1 MSKVAHLY
9 LCTHCDVKCRSK
21 YDYERHKLTAKH
33 RKFTFSD
40 VLRKSE
46 VPEFYCEKCDYRC
59 SNNYLWEKHIKTKK
73 HILTFSDVSSDVFG
87 EKSRILR
94 KDYICTNC
102 NKKYVNYKSFWAHNK
117 KCKDKKTDEQVTK
130 KLDEGINELICKEV
144 EKEED
149 SKGGSDYMNVINKLL
164 IENQELRNFVIE
176 QSNDQ
181 KNMLNKVM
189 ELSKPTNQTINNT
202 MNNNKFNIN
211 VFLHEQCKNAL
222 NLSDFIKN
230 IEVSHED
237 LENNAELG
245 FVNGI
250 SKIFLDNL
258 KQLSIFE
265 RPIHCTDVKRET
277 MYIREEDKWQKD
289 EDENKVR
296 SAIQEVSRKSM
307 KKLIDW
313 KENNPDYKDMNSDF
327 SNKCIVIHQESNAGD
342 NREVYYPK
350 VIKTLAKETSIK
362 QKL

>member
-1 MSKVAHLY
+1 M
-9 LCTHCDVKCRSK
+9 
-21 YDYERHKLTAKH
+21 TAKH
-33 RKFTFSD
+33 RKLTFSD
-40 VLRKSE
+40 VLRKNE
-46 VPEFYCEKCDYRC
+46 IPEFHCKKCDYKC

-94 KDYICTNC
+94 KEYNCDEC
-102 NKKYVNYKSFWAHNK
+102 NKKYTNYKSFWAHKK
-117 KCKDKKTDEQVTK
+117 KCKLKKIEQEEIIDHNIELENSELVCKNSTK
-130 KLDEGINELICKEV
+130 ELLLDN
-144 EKEED
+144 
-149 SKGGSDYMNVINKLL
+149 KGGSDYMNVINKLL

-181 KNMLNKVM
+181 KHMLNKMM

-211 VFLHEQCKNAL
+211 LFLHEQCKNAL
-222 NLSDFIKN
+222 NLSEFINN

-258 KQLSIFE
+258 KQLSVYE
-265 RPIHCTDVKRET
+265 RPIHCTDVKREI
-277 MYIREEDKWQKD
+277 MYIREEDKWHKD
-289 EDENKVR
+289 EDEQQVR

-313 KENNPDYKDMNSDF
+313 KENNPDYKDMNSEF

-342 NREVYYPK
+342 NREIYYPK
-350 VIKTLAKETSIK
+350 VIKTIAKQTSIK
-362 QKL
+362 QNL

>member
-1 MSKVAHLY
+1 MLKVAY
-9 LCTHCDVKCRSK
+9 PFISTHCDVKCRSK
-21 YDYERHKLTAKH
+21 YDYERHKMTAKH
-33 RKFTFSD
+33 RKLTFSD

-46 VPEFYCEKCDYRC
+46 DRDFYCKQCDYRC

-73 HILTFSDVSSDVFG
+73 HIFTFSDVSSDVLG

-94 KDYICTNC
+94 KEYSCENC
-102 NKKYVNYKSFWAHNK
+102 GKKYVNYKSFWAHNK
-117 KCKDKKTDEQVTK
+117 KCKDKIIEEKSKEN
-130 KLDEGINELICKEV
+130 NEIICKENILD
-144 EKEED
+144 EENP
-149 SKGGSDYMNVINKLL
+149 KLGGDYLNVINKLL
-164 IENQELRNFVIE
+164 IENKELKNFVIE
-176 QSNDQ
+176 QSNEQ
-181 KNMLNKVM
+181 RIMLNKM
-189 ELSKPTNQTINNT
+189 IEISKPTNQTINNT

-222 NLSDFIKN
+222 NLSEFIKS

-265 RPIHCTDVKRET
+265 RPIHCTDVKREI

-289 EDENKVR
+289 EDDNNVR

-342 NREVYYPK
+342 NREIYYPK
-350 VIKTLAKETSIK
+350 VIKTLAKET
-362 QKL
+362 